1 MERRK
6 ATEFGKELRKIR
18 VERDETLF
26 DMARRL
32 GISPSH
38 LSLIERGGRRVPTDM
53 AARVRKEYGL
63 SGEESARLM
72 ASLDGATACQREA
85 LQR

>member
-18 VERDETLF
+18 VERDETLV

-32 GISPSH
+32 GVSPSR
-38 LSLIERGGRRVPTDM
+38 LSVIERGGRSVPSGM
-53 AARVRKEYGL
+53 AARVVEEYGL
-63 SGEESARLM
+63 SGEEAARLM
-72 ASLDGATACQREA
+72 ASLDGAAAGQREA
-85 LQR
+85 RQR

>member
-1 MERRK
+1 MEMRK

-18 VERDETLF
+18 IDREETQA

-32 GISPSH
+32 DVSPSR
-38 LSLIERGGRRVPTDM
+38 LSVIECGERSVPSGM
-53 AARVRKEYGL
+53 AARVVEKYGL

-72 ASLDGATACQREA
+72 ASLDGAAVRQRKE